1 MLHEGYWIAVKDGDD
16 RARALFDRH
25 YSRYHYAD
33 GRKPRLFV
41 GPGEKLVLL
50 TEACDA
56 VWVWRKFIDG
66 SGQQGVNC
74 AVFRNEGPYRAS
86 ALIREAEQWAWR
98 RWPGVR
104 LYTYVNAT
112 AIVSPRVLSLVCWL
126 FAVFRPN
133 AALATLHAAPVLLAM
148 VPGYCFRCARWKLC
162 GETKVNKLL
171 IFEKYPPAMMEAA
184 A

>member
-1 MLHEGYWIAVKDGDD
+1 MLHDGYWIAVKDGDD

-74 AVFRNEGPYRAS
+74 AVFRNEGPYQAS
-86 ALIREAEQWAWR
+86 ALIRDAEQWAWR
-98 RWPGVR
+98 RWPGLR
-104 LYTYVNAT
+104 LYTYVKPT
-112 AIVSPRVLSLVCWL
+112 ALKG
-126 FAVFRPN
+126 
-133 AALATLHAAPVLLAM
+133 TL
-148 VPGYCFRCARWKLC
+148 PGYCFRRAGWKVC
-162 GETKVNKLL
+162 GETKRHKLL
-171 IFEKYPPAMMEAA
+171 IFAKYPPAHQLEVAA
-184 A
+184 